1 MVMELLQNFPEVFNM
16 VLWVGRV
23 NKDIVKKDCDEF
35 VQVLTEKIV
44 HHKHELCR
52 GVGNT
57 ERHYQ
62 TFI

>member
-1 MVMELLQNFPEVFNM
+1 MIESSQNFPKVVHM

-23 NKDIVKKDCDEF
+23 DKDIVKKDYDEL

-52 GVGNT
+52 GVGHT
-57 ERHYQ
+57 KRHYQ